1 MTQTFDL
8 IIHNGTLMTPGGR
21 IHTDVGIRDGK
32 IVAIENLSAS
42 DAAEKIDAT
51 GLHVLPG
58 AIDTQVHFR
67 EPGGEHKED
76 LESGTRAAVMG
87 GITGVFEMPNT
98 NPLTTTRQA
107 LADKIT
113 RASGRAWCNHAFYM
127 GGTAENAADMADL
140 ERSPGCCGV
149 KVFMG
154 SSTGNLLVEDDESLR
169 AVLSHGVRRVAVH
182 AEDEPRLI
190 ERKKL
195 AEASGDVH
203 SHPIWRDDETA
214 IRATKRLINIVRE
227 TGRRAHLLHV
237 TTADEMRIIADHKD
251 LISVEAT
258 PQHLTM
264 SAPDC
269 YDRLGPFAQ
278 MNPPIRDEQHRQGL
292 WWGMQQGVVD
302 IIGSDHAPHSA
313 EEKQQPY
320 PNSPSGM
327 PGVQTLMPVML
338 NHVAKGRL
346 SLEHL
351 VDLVAGSPARLFGI
365 IGKGRI
371 ATGFDA
377 DFTLVDLE
385 RRREITDDWIE
396 SKCGWTPFNGETTT
410 GWPVGTIIAGRNVMR
425 DGELLGVADGQPMKF
440 FESENTDQFAAI
452 V

>member
-8 IIHNGTLMTPGGR
+8 IIKNGTVMTPGGR
-21 IHTDVGIRDGK
+21 LQTDVAVREGR
-32 IVAIENLSAS
+32 IVALGSLDASA
-42 DAAEKIDAT
+42 AAEVIDAT

-98 NPLTTTRQA
+98 NPLTTTAQA
-107 LADKIT
+107 LTDKVD
-113 RASGRAWCNHAFYM
+113 RARGRAWCNHAFYM
-127 GGTAENAADMADL
+127 GGTAENGAQMAVL
-140 ERSPGCCGV
+140 ERTAGCCGV

-169 AVLSHGVRRVAVH
+169 EVLSHGHRRVAVH

-195 AEASGDVH
+195 AEESGDVH
-203 SHPIWRDDETA
+203 SHPDWRDAETA
-214 IRATKRLINIVRE
+214 IRATRRLINIVRE
-227 TGRRAHLLHV
+227 TGRKAHLLHV
-237 TTADEMRIIADHKD
+237 TTADEMHIIADHKD

-264 SAPDC
+264 AAPDC

-292 WWGMQQGVVD
+292 WWGLEQGIVD
-302 IIGSDHAPHSA
+302 VIGSDHAPHSS

-327 PGVQTLMPVML
+327 PGVQTLLPVML
-338 NHVAKGRL
+338 NHVAEGRL
-346 SLEHL
+346 TLEHL
-351 VDLVAGSPARLFGI
+351 VDLVAASPARLFGI

-371 ATGFDA
+371 AVGYDA
-377 DFTLVDLE
+377 DFTLVDLQ
-385 RRREITDDWIE
+385 RSQEISDSWVE
-396 SKCGWTPFNGETTT
+396 SKCGWTPFNGMNTT
-410 GWPVGTIIAGRNVMR
+410 GWPVGTIIAGRSVMR
-425 DGELLGVADGQPMKF
+425 DGELQGVADGRPFRF
-440 FESENTDQFAAI
+440 FEADNA
-452 V
+452 

>member
-1 MTQTFDL
+1 MTQTFNL
-8 IIHNGTLMTPGGR
+8 IIRNGTLMTPGGR
-21 IHTDVGIRDGK
+21 LETDIGVRDGK
-32 IVAIENLSAS
+32 IASIENLSGS
-42 DAAEKIDAT
+42 DADEVIDAK

-76 LESGTRAAVMG
+76 LESGTRAAIMG

-113 RASGRAWCNHAFYM
+113 RAKGRAWCNHAFYM
-127 GGTAENAADMADL
+127 GGTADNAADMADL
-140 ERSPGCCGV
+140 ERAPGCCGV

-190 ERKKL
+190 ERKKV
-195 AEASGDVH
+195 AEESGDVH
-203 SHPIWRDDETA
+203 SHPDWRDAETA
-214 IRATKRLINIVRE
+214 IRATRRLINIVRE
-227 TGRRAHLLHV
+227 TGRKAHLLHV
-237 TTADEMRIIADHKD
+237 STADEMHLIADHKD

-258 PQHLTM
+258 PQHLTL

-292 WWGMQQGVVD
+292 WWGLQQGVVD

-320 PNSPSGM
+320 PKSPSGM

-338 NHVAKGRL
+338 NHVAQGRL
-346 SLEHL
+346 TLEHL
-351 VDLVAGSPARLFGI
+351 VDLVASSPARLFGI
-365 IGKGRI
+365 VGKGRV
-371 ATGFDA
+371 AVGYDA
-377 DFTLVDLE
+377 DFTLVDLQHK
-385 RRREITDDWIE
+385 REITDDWIE
-396 SKCGWTPFNGETTT
+396 SKCGWTPFNSETIT
-410 GWPVGTIIAGRNVMR
+410 GWPMATILVGNTVMR
-425 DGELLGVADGQPMKF
+425 DGELLGTANGQPMRF
-440 FESENTDQFAAI
+440 FEAENPQG
-452 V
+452 